1 MGNDR
6 YRASKSYIRSKLNK
20 SVLLRPVADQLGVST
35 SFLSMCKSD
44 SSPCT
49 IPMDRIVAFAKACPG
64 VDPTELLFI
73 RLGEELGEPE
83 LRVLWASF
91 KILDV
96 ENSSREATHD
106 ACVELARAS
115 HDSDAQLQRICEE
128 EGQYDQGDGLAYLE
142 QMLEVTR

>member
-1 MGNDR
+1 MPNNK
-6 YRASKSYIRSKLNK
+6 YQASKAYIREKLNK
-20 SVLLRPVADQLGVST
+20 SVLLRPIADQLGVST

-44 SSPCT
+44 LSPST

-73 RLGEELGEPE
+73 RLQEELGEPE

-91 KILDV
+91 KILHP
-96 ENSSREATHD
+96 ESSREATHD

-115 HDSDAQLQRICEE
+115 RDCDAQLERICEE
-128 EGQYDQGDGLAYLE
+128 ENQYEQGRGLEFLE
-142 QMLEVTR
+142 KALGVTS